1 MEEAEGSNPANKRRT
16 SLIVGIV
23 AGLVIAGAG
32 ATYAAF
38 GFPGLPDQSRG
49 AAATSPADAL
59 AKQLEASPTP
69 GGYKQLANMY
79 FTAGQYGK
87 AVAADQRAIELGA
100 NDSNT
105 WSELGESIVMAN
117 GQVEPQALAAF
128 TNAISMDPKDARARF
143 YIGMAEAQIGD
154 LKQAVAI
161 WRDLEKGADP
171 DAKWLPMVRQHIVAF
186 SKQGGFDPQ
195 SITPAAP
202 SAVAMRIKVAAMSSA
217 MKQNGGPTDSSR

>member
-1 MEEAEGSNPANKRRT
+1 VQTSEGSRPARTRRT
-16 SLIVGIV
+16 YFIAAIV
-23 AGLVIAGAG
+23 AAMFVAGAG
-32 ATYAAF
+32 AAYATF
-38 GFPGLPDQSRG
+38 GLPGWSGQSLDS
-49 AAATSPADAL
+49 AAATPADEL
-59 AKQLEASPTP
+59 ARQLKGSPTP
-69 GGYKQLANMY
+69 DGYKQLANMY
-79 FTAGQYGK
+79 FADGKYDK
-87 AVAADQRAIELGA
+87 AVAADQRAVELGA
-100 NDSNT
+100 NDAST
-105 WSELGESIVMAN
+105 WSELGESIVMSS

-171 DAKWLPMVRQHIVAF
+171 DAKWLPMVRQHIAAF

-217 MKQNGGPTDSSR
+217 MKQGGAPVDDSR